1 MTRKIVKRSTFLRP
15 PILLCIGDFY
25 IVPFFYF
32 FHTENTLHYLKCI
45 YLLLCTHSQNLYK
58 QVHVYCIW
66 KKLNV
71 KNFIS
76 VFIRKKTDFW
86 NLFMTKFEFLYLWM
100 KQWWL
105 VSEKKDQ
112 VIFFLSSLLTIISF
126 SCLSLNRHP
135 SLFSILNKK
144 NGEWMV
150 NFQFSS
156 PFNPPPPSHIP
167 SLFSVTH
174 IYMNM
179 YSLNMD
185 RFSNDKCI

>member
-1 MTRKIVKRSTFLRP
+1 MHLLTVVHSLTKPLQAST
-15 PILLCIGDFY
+15 
-25 IVPFFYF
+25 
-32 FHTENTLHYLKCI
+32 
-45 YLLLCTHSQNLYK
+45 
-58 QVHVYCIW
+58 CIW
-66 KKLNV
+66 KKSNV

-100 KQWWL
+100 KKWWL

-144 NGEWMV
+144 KTVNEWSIS
-150 NFQFSS
+150 NSLHHLIT
-156 PFNPPPPSHIP
+156 PPPLLISLSYFQSHTYTWI
-167 SLFSVTH
+167 
-174 IYMNM
+174 
-179 YSLNMD
+179 
-185 RFSNDKCI
+185 CIV